1 MSVELLLNNS
11 VQMEMIDI
19 YTKELFQ
26 NDDDDF
32 SLFLATEKEKVLN
45 RIKIDSGFYK
55 GKEIQPARNYFR
67 GFSDA
72 QTYTIK
78 KKYVSFLSHQINTN
92 DTITPITKEY
102 IISKI
107 EVTNSQ
113 LRKLFRKFER
123 KKEKYGIK

>member
-19 YTKELFQ
+19 YTNELSQ
-26 NDDDDF
+26 NADDDF
-32 SLFLATEKEKVLN
+32 SLFLATEKEKILH
-45 RIKIDSGFYK
+45 RIKLDSGFYT
-55 GKEIQPARNYFR
+55 GKQIQPARNYFR

-72 QTYTIK
+72 HTYAIK
-78 KKYVSFLSHQINTN
+78 KKYVLFLSNQIRTN

-107 EVTNSQ
+107 EVTKSQ
-113 LRKLFRKFER
+113 LRKLYRKFER
-123 KKEKYGIK
+123 RKEKYGIK

>member
-19 YTKELFQ
+19 YTNELSQ
-26 NDDDDF
+26 NADDHF
-32 SLFLATEKEKVLN
+32 SLFLATEREKIFH
-45 RIKIDSGFYK
+45 RIKLDSGFYK
-55 GKEIQPARNYFR
+55 GKELQAAKNYFK
-67 GFSDA
+67 GYSDA

-113 LRKLFRKFER
+113 LRKLYRKFER